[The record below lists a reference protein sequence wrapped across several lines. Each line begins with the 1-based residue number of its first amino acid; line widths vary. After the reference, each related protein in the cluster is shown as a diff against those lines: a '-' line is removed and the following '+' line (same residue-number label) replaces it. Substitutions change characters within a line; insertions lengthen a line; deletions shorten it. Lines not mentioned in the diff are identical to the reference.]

1 MQCNYENR
9 QTLTLH
15 GSKDAIV
22 VAGRKDDM
30 RGERLTRLNA
40 TLGGYAVSN
49 ATNICL
55 MLTLTGNM
63 DVRDAERVL

>member
-22 VAGRKDDM
+22 VAGRKDM

-63 DVRDAERVL
+63 DVRVAERVL